1 MQATLTAVCACGVK
15 VGLVPMDTSDFNIP
29 GAWESIGA
37 IVAGLLEAHR
47 QGHCSVYN
55 PAAPVAS
62 VVYLRSPRFS
72 RRLRRIIPR

>member
-1 MQATLTAVCACGVK
+1 
-15 VGLVPMDTSDFNIP
+15 MDTADFNMP

-55 PAAPVAS
+55 PAAPEVPK
-62 VVYLRSPRFS
+62 VHLRTPSFG
-72 RRLRRIIPR
+72 RRLKRIIPE